1 MAGRSFYLFEFKLDQ
16 SADAVLAQFVEKQYA
31 LPYAVDTR
39 KLFKIGVN
47 YDSAARNLTE
57 WKVVGKA
64 EYFSKITLL
73 LFCNI
78 LKPHAKEKGA
88 VAPN

>member
-31 LPYAVDTR
+31 LPYAADTR

-57 WKVVGKA
+57 WNA
-64 EYFSKITLL
+64 
-73 LFCNI
+73 
-78 LKPHAKEKGA
+78 AEKGWTFYKDKPPP
-88 VAPN
+88 VL